1 MTEPLEGIEAV
12 DWPSL
17 EHAYGPADDVPE
29 MLRATLSPDG
39 ETREAA
45 YDDLFSSLCH
55 QGDVYSATAAAVP
68 FVGRL
73 ARDGGEGLVRRLW
86 LLTAAADGHGRE
98 RDAARRA
105 VAAALPPLLR
115 FAEHDDG
122 TVREAVVRL
131 VTATGPFAVPLLPL
145 LRARLDE
152 EREPELRARLVTALG
167 LLDVSDSARTARN
180 TALLSAPEPAVRRAA
195 VTDLLRTARPP
206 FPGPLVDAAAAAFP
220 ALSDDAGEWPH
231 PYVPLADRL
240 LEDREAA
247 RRALALGVPIAQ
259 RLTDVWRD
267 CEADA
272 LPALAAA
279 VGHRYDLLPIARI
292 GAALAPGG
300 GGVSAGTD
308 EPVARGDGAAEPG
321 RGGLPEGGRAGAA
334 EPGAGRA
341 PAKVAGA
348 DWLEPFLGSAEP
360 GTRVAATLAAVR
372 LRLPGAAERV
382 LALMDALPGYEDPV
396 FGTRIAT
403 ATVVRAAVEAG
414 GYAAGQVAAR
424 VAAAPRA
431 EWTGVLCAYPGLAA
445 GCADALVAL
454 LPASAGALGA
464 AGPAAGGRA
473 ARALRARAERGDLAA
488 ALALARVTGDAAP
501 AVAIL
506 RARLGADPSAD
517 DLDAAGALGAAGA
530 ALVPLIEPSSGAS
543 ASVRPSVRLWAVEA
557 AEALWRITGRTD
569 GIAPVVAEALG
580 RAREFHE
587 PQVRQVRTLL
597 AMGVLPAAARPAVE
611 RLAHSERRVVT
622 HLFPDGEP
630 HIDNE
635 ARALA
640 RRLLART
647 GAGTGAGTGVRS
659 GVAATAAPRA

>member
-1 MTEPLEGIEAV
+1 M
-12 DWPSL
+12 
-17 EHAYGPADDVPE
+17 
-29 MLRATLSPDG
+29 
-39 ETREAA
+39 
-45 YDDLFSSLCH
+45 
-55 QGDVYSATAAAVP
+55 
-68 FVGRL
+68 
-73 ARDGGEGLVRRLW
+73 
-86 LLTAAADGHGRE
+86 
-98 RDAARRA
+98 
-105 VAAALPPLLR
+105 
-115 FAEHDDG
+115 
-122 TVREAVVRL
+122 
-131 VTATGPFAVPLLPL
+131 
-145 LRARLDE
+145 
-152 EREPELRARLVTALG
+152 
-167 LLDVSDSARTARN
+167 
-180 TALLSAPEPAVRRAA
+180 
-195 VTDLLRTARPP
+195 
-206 FPGPLVDAAAAAFP
+206 
-220 ALSDDAGEWPH
+220 
-231 PYVPLADRL
+231 ADRL

-334 EPGAGRA
+334 ESGAGRA

-414 GYAAGQVAAR
+414 GDAAGQVAAR

-647 GAGTGAGTGVRS
+647 GAETGAGTGVRS
-659 GVAATAAPRA
+659 GVAATAAPGA

>member
-300 GGVSAGTD
+300 GGVPAPGAGGAPAGTD

-321 RGGLPEGGRAGAA
+321 AGGAPTGVA
-334 EPGAGRA
+334 E
-341 PAKVAGA
+341 A

-414 GYAAGQVAAR
+414 GDAAGQVAAR

-473 ARALRARAERGDLAA
+473 ARALRARAERGDLVA

-543 ASVRPSVRLWAVEA
+543 ASVRPSVRRRAVEA